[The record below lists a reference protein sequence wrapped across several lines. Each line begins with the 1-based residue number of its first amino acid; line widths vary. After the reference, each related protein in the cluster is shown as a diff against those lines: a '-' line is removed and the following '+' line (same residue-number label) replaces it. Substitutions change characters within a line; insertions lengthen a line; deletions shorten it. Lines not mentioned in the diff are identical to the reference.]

1 MLTQHNG
8 KQWFFEE
15 LYTDN
20 TFGFEVS
27 TVLVPEYDTCFQ
39 KLMVLDTPRFGKVLI
54 LDNIVQF
61 TELDE
66 YIYHESMA
74 HTALCSH
81 TDPKKVLIIGG
92 GDGCIA
98 REVLKHKCVESV
110 TIIDIDPEVTKVVQ
124 EHFDNINQTTF
135 SDPRLTILHEDA
147 TKVDARFTPESFDVI
162 LMDTTDNISNAT
174 PLFQGQFTEKM
185 HSLLRA
191 SGICIRLGGSHY
203 LQRDEIEILT
213 KDMGTAFEI
222 NNVRKIVFSAP
233 ATYYGGP
240 FVLLIGCKDNTP
252 SIKRSGE
259 AIENKWYSDETCS
272 QMYVAP

>member
-1 MLTQHNG
+1 MLTQYKG
-8 KQWFFEE
+8 KLWFFED
-15 LYTDN
+15 LYPDN

-27 TVLVPEYDTCFQ
+27 DVVVPEYDTGFQ
-39 KLMVLDTPRFGKVLI
+39 KLIVLDTPRFGKVLI

-61 TELDE
+61 SELDE

-74 HTALCSH
+74 HTALFSH
-81 TDPKKVLIIGG
+81 TDPKRVLIIGG

-110 TIIDIDPEVTKVVQ
+110 TIVDIDPEVTKVIQ
-124 EHFDNINQTTF
+124 KQFDTISQKTF
-135 SDPRLTILHEDA
+135 SDPRLTVLHEDA
-147 TKVDARFTPESFDVI
+147 TNIDSRFTTESFDI
-162 LMDTTDNISNAT
+162 IFMDTTDNISNAT
-174 PLFQGQFTEKM
+174 PLFHGHFTEKV
-185 HSLLRA
+185 HSLLST

-203 LQRDEIEILT
+203 LQREEIEILN
-213 KDMGTAFEI
+213 KDMETAFG
-222 NNVRKIVFSAP
+222 NDNVRKIIFSAP

-240 FVLLIGCKDNTP
+240 FVLLIACKDGTP